1 MKILLINPP
10 LHNNKAVGDPLIF
23 QPLGI
28 AYIAATLEH
37 DHDIRILDANV
48 EGWNRVAKGGDQLGI
63 GLTFAEI
70 RERIVQAS
78 PDIVGVTIP
87 FSTNAACS
95 LEVAAIAK
103 EVNPAIVTILGGPHP
118 SVRPLETLNE
128 KQVDYVVIGEGE
140 ATMVELVRAIETNDL
155 AALPAIKGIGYKEGG
170 EARLTPSR
178 PMNNDLDTIPLPAHH
193 LLPMQLYFDAFEG
206 GAGARKDY
214 VYHHRWASM
223 ITSRGCP
230 YNCNFC
236 SIHLSMGKK
245 FRTRSIDNVMLE
257 VQRLVEQ
264 YGVKHINFED
274 DNLTFRQERI
284 HDMCQRILDRQYQF
298 SWSTPNGI
306 RADKLGE
313 PLIRSMAES
322 GCRRVFVA
330 PESGVQHVVN
340 NIIQKKMDLKDVEVS
355 VKLFARYGVAVDG
368 SFVMG
373 LIGEK
378 KSDIWGTILYAYKL
392 KRLGMNRAGFHIAT
406 PLFGT
411 RLYDEAIAKG
421 YLTAQAS
428 AENMTTGVPQIETPE
443 WTGRDLRRL
452 QGIANWLVNYG
463 PGQKLHALVRRWK
476 DIFGFMSILVDYVV
490 NGVRSRLDKASAR
503 S

>member
-1 MKILLINPP
+1 MKILFINPP
-10 LHNNKAVGDPLIF
+10 LLVNKAVGDPLIF
-23 QPLGI
+23 MPLGI
-28 AYIAATLEH
+28 AYIAAVLEH
-37 DHDIRILDANV
+37 THAVSILDANV
-48 EGWNRVAKGGDQLGI
+48 EGWQRASKEADKHGI
-63 GLTFAEI
+63 GLTFDEI
-70 RERIVQAS
+70 RERIVRAA
-78 PDIVGVTIP
+78 PDIVGITIP

-95 LEVAAIAK
+95 LRVAAIAK
-103 EVNPAIVTILGGPHP
+103 EVNPAIITVLGGPHP

-128 KQVDYVVIGEGE
+128 PQVDYIVIGEGE
-140 ATMVELVRAIETNDL
+140 QAMQELVTVLESGKL
-155 AALPAIKGIGYKEGG
+155 ATLPDIKGLGYKENGV
-170 EARLTPSR
+170 AKLTTSR
-178 PMNNDLDTIPLPAHH
+178 PMNNDLDAIPLPAHH

-206 GAGARKDY
+206 GAGARADY

-230 YNCNFC
+230 YNCCFC

-257 VQRLVEQ
+257 IERLVEK
-264 YGVKHINFED
+264 YGVRHINFED
-274 DNLTFRQERI
+274 DNLTFHQERI
-284 HDMCQRILDRQYQF
+284 QDMCQRIVARGYQF
-298 SWSTPNGI
+298 TWSTPNGI

-340 NIIQKKMDLKDVEVS
+340 TIIQKKMDLKEVEQS
-355 VKLFARYGVAVDG
+355 VRLFARYKVAVDG

-373 LIGEK
+373 LIGER
-378 KSDIWGTILYAYKL
+378 KSDIWGTIFYAYRL

-411 RLYDEAIAKG
+411 RLYDQAVAKG
-421 YLTAQAS
+421 YLTANAS

-463 PGQKLHALVRRWK
+463 PWQKVHALLRRWK
-476 DIFGFMSILVDYVV
+476 DLFGFASVLLEYAL
-490 NGVRSRLDKASAR
+490 NGIKSGSKKASAR